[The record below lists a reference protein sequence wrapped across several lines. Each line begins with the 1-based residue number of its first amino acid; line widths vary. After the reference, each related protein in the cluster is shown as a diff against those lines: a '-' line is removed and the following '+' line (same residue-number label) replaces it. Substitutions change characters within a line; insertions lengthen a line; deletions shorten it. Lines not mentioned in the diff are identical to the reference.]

1 MKKSNQN
8 LGAETEID
16 TKIQFNINNYKTVA
30 ITKQLLLWQIAYN
43 MEEGWGKS
51 AHMVWSDIE

>member
-16 TKIQFNINNYKTVA
+16 TKIQLNINNYKTVA
-30 ITKQLLLWQIAYN
+30 ITKQLLLWQIA
-43 MEEGWGKS
+43 
-51 AHMVWSDIE
+51 